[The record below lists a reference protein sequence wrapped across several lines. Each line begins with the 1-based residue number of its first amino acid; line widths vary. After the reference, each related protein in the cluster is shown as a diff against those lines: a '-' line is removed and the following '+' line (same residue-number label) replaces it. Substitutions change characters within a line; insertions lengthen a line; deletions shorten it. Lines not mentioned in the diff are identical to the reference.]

1 MRGMSQQTNNK
12 GRTVGAV
19 RLVERRWVTRPQ
31 PEAFEY
37 TADFSNIEEWDPGV
51 VASRKVTEG
60 PIGVGTRF
68 ELEVKFGVGTTPM
81 TYEVTV
87 YQPDHRVVLVGDGG
101 KLHAVDEITF
111 ASHDNMTV
119 IDYTADLTFRNFF
132 RFIRPLMRPILRRV
146 GKDALDGLAKALDR

>member
-1 MRGMSQQTNNK
+1 MSQQTNNK
-12 GRTVGAV
+12 GPTGGAV

-37 TADFSNIEEWDPGV
+37 TADFSNIEDWDPGV
-51 VASRKVTEG
+51 VTSRKITDG

-68 ELEVKFGVGTTPM
+68 ELEVKFGAGTTPM
-81 TYEVTV
+81 IYEITV
-87 YQPDHRVVLVGDGG
+87 YEPDHRVVLVGDGE

-119 IDYTADLTFRNFF
+119 IDYMADLTFHNFF
-132 RFIRPLMRPILRRV
+132 RFIRPLMGPILSRV
-146 GKDALDGLAKALDR
+146 GKDAVDGLVRALDR

>member
-1 MRGMSQQTNNK
+1 
-12 GRTVGAV
+12 V

-37 TADFSNIEEWDPGV
+37 TADFSNIEDWDPGV
-51 VASRKVTEG
+51 VASRKVTDG

-68 ELEVKFGVGTTPM
+68 ELEVKFGAGTTAM
-81 TYEVTV
+81 IYEITA
-87 YQPDHRVVLVGDGG
+87 YQPDHRVVLVGDGE

-119 IDYTADLTFRNFF
+119 IDYTADLTFYNFF
-132 RFIRPLMRPILRRV
+132 RFIRPVMGPILRRV
-146 GKDALDGLAKALDR
+146 GRDAVDGLVRALDQ

>member
-1 MRGMSQQTNNK
+1 MTGMSQQTNNK

-37 TADFSNIEEWDPGV
+37 TADFSNIEDWDPGV
-51 VASRKVTEG
+51 VASRKVTDG

-81 TYEVTV
+81 TYEITV

>member
-81 TYEVTV
+81 TYEITV

>member
-1 MRGMSQQTNNK
+1 MTGMSQQTNNK

-37 TADFSNIEEWDPGV
+37 TADFSNIEDWDPGV
-51 VASRKVTEG
+51 VASRKVTDG

-68 ELEVKFGVGTTPM
+68 ELEVKFGAGTTAM
-81 TYEVTV
+81 IYEITA
-87 YQPDHRVVLVGDGG
+87 YQPDHRVVLVGDGE

-119 IDYTADLTFRNFF
+119 IDYTADLTFYNFF
-132 RFIRPLMRPILRRV
+132 RFIRPVMGPILRRV
-146 GKDALDGLAKALDR
+146 GRDAVDGLVRALDQ